1 MEFQSTFPHGE
12 RRNRGSG
19 RADDIKSFNPR
30 SRTGND
36 AGVSP
41 QSAPGVR
48 SFNPRSR
55 TGNDA
60 FHIYRHL
67 CACGRFNPRS
77 RTGNDAVT
85 AYLSITSS
93 MFQSTFPHGERRQ
106 LLDLRLRLLDV
117 SIHVPARG
125 TTLKGITVTLYERE
139 FQSTFPHGER
149 RGNRT
154 AGKSVSWKF
163 QSTFPHGERRSNH
176 PQISFVLFALI
187 YAIIP
192 INSVQRNLQHA
203 LLLTS
208 PQNYSANPPGILC
221 SLQTRTTLSLRCLL
235 LKITKNIHCT
245 TS

>member
-1 MEFQSTFPHGE
+1 MRKRCANAMNVSIHVPARGTTESPEYLASAFLKFQSTFPHGERQTSRVKKYYPQQGFNPRSRTGNDIRRHLIFAKVLCVSIHVPARGTTSFAFCHRQLSFSFQSTFPHGE
-12 RRNRGSG
+12 RRNPYGTDG
-19 RADDIKSFNPR
+19 NH
-30 SRTGND
+30 RT
-36 AGVSP
+36 
-41 QSAPGVR
+41 
-48 SFNPRSR
+48 
-55 TGNDA
+55 
-60 FHIYRHL
+60 
-67 CACGRFNPRS
+67 
-77 RTGNDAVT
+77 
-85 AYLSITSS
+85 
-93 MFQSTFPHGERRQ
+93 
-106 LLDLRLRLLDV
+106 V

-125 TTLKGITVTLYERE
+125 TTRKGYGRE
-139 FQSTFPHGER
+139 NTDECFNPRSRT
-149 RGNRT
+149 GND
-154 AGKSVSWKF
+154 
-163 QSTFPHGERRSNH
+163 SNH